1 MLSVRHTVVSLE
13 EALQDVFDLVAPMAE
28 AAAVDVIPP
37 DGRDCLP
44 SLQADPTRLR
54 QVLSNLISNGIKY
67 NRRGGSVRV
76 EAEAVGD
83 RVRIRVIDS
92 GLGMTGRQLDRL
104 FEPYNRLGREK
115 SAVSGTGI
123 GLVVTKKLVE
133 LMGGTLEIRS
143 EVDAGTCAEV
153 TLPTAAGSAAAAG
166 AALMAP
172 GYLYAAEVGGV
183 VMSVEDNEVN
193 RMLLESLFLRWPGIR
208 LVQAADGASGL
219 QLARSEHPDFV
230 LLDMNLPD
238 MNGLQFMEAV
248 AADPRLASLKV
259 ISLSASAMPE
269 DVELAL
275 RSGIVDYMT
284 KPLDVEQFTRKL
296 LAVLGAP
303 PLGHGS
309 VDD

>member
-1 MLSVRHTVVSLE
+1 VVL
-13 EALQDVFDLVAPMAE
+13 
-28 AAAVDVIPP
+28 
-37 DGRDCLP
+37 
-44 SLQADPTRLR
+44 
-54 QVLSNLISNGIKY
+54 
-67 NRRGGSVRV
+67 
-76 EAEAVGD
+76 
-83 RVRIRVIDS
+83 
-92 GLGMTGRQLDRL
+92 
-104 FEPYNRLGREK
+104 
-115 SAVSGTGI
+115 
-123 GLVVTKKLVE
+123 
-133 LMGGTLEIRS
+133 
-143 EVDAGTCAEV
+143 
-153 TLPTAAGSAAAAG
+153 
-166 AALMAP
+166 
-172 GYLYAAEVGGV
+172 
-183 VMSVEDNEVN
+183 SVEDNEVTQ
-193 RMLLESLFLRWPGIR
+193 MLLESLFLRWPGIR